1 MGLAHSPSRALGLI
15 CTKTNDGA
23 VGSRMGLLALV
34 MLSLSLS
41 EKSFIQWIALP
52 NVCATGAESDTV
64 WLSDM
69 HNYRTTTFRFL
80 SSELVM

>member
-15 CTKTNDGA
+15 CTKRNDGA
-23 VGSRMGLLALV
+23 VGSRMGLLAPV
-34 MLSLSLS
+34 MLSLS
-41 EKSFIQWIALP
+41 EKSFIQWIVLSH
-52 NVCATGAESDTV
+52 VCSTGAESDTV

-69 HNYRTTTFRFL
+69 HNYRTITFRFL